1 MAVEL
6 TVALKR
12 RGRWRRW
19 LQDRRA
25 AATVLQARIRARLEP
40 LFANIVSAES
50 IRRQALRV
58 AAIVPQGNMLRIVEP
73 RKLALKFKWVLR

>member
-25 AATVLQARIRARLEP
+25 AATVLQARIRTRLEP

-58 AAIVPQGNMLRIVEP
+58 AAIVPQASTGQF
-73 RKLALKFKWVLR
+73 LA